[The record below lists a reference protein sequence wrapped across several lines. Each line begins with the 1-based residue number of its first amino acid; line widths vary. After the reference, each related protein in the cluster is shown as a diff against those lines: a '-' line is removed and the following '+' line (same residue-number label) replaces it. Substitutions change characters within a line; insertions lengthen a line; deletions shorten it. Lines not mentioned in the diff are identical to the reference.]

1 MIYYEEAKMKKT
13 NTKTQRK
20 IMMLVLEIVVLLVL
34 AVVLFVT
41 IKLSKIEKNKL
52 NLDNVAVN
60 EDLSDETKEVL
71 SGYRTIA
78 LFGLDNRSNGN
89 LSSGRSDVI
98 MIASINDKTHE
109 VKLVSVYR
117 DSYLDTGD
125 GIYEKCNAA
134 YSKGGPEQAISMLN
148 KNLDLAI
155 TDYVTVDF
163 NAIIECVDLVG
174 GVELTITDDEANLLQ
189 GYIRELNELTGH
201 NSPCPTSGGTLT
213 LDGVQACAYARIRYG
228 GGDDYRR
235 TERQR
240 AVLTAIVQKAQKSDL
255 KTINRLINQV
265 FGDIQTSFSNAD
277 LISLAA
283 NMFNYSM
290 GETSGFP
297 YEKVS
302 KKYDKVGDVVIPCD
316 LVSNVT
322 ALHQFLYDNEA
333 YVPSASVQT
342 NSNTIIEKTGFRH
355 GDGY

>member
-1 MIYYEEAKMKKT
+1 MKKMQ
-13 NTKTQRK
+13 KKAQHK
-20 IMMLVLEIVVLLVL
+20 IILLIAELFILLLL
-34 AVVLFVT
+34 AVVLFIV
-41 IKLSKIEKNKL
+41 IKLSKIQKNEI
-52 NLDNVAVN
+52 NLENITVN
-60 EDLSDETKEVL
+60 EGISAETQEIM
-71 SGYRTIA
+71 SGYKTIA

-98 MIASINDKTHE
+98 MIANINSKTHE

-125 GIYEKCNAA
+125 GVYEKCNAA

-148 KNLDLAI
+148 TNLDLAI

-163 NAIIECVDLVG
+163 NSIVECVDLLG
-174 GVELTITDDEANLLQ
+174 GVELTITDDEANLML
-189 GYIRELNELTGH
+189 GYIREINELTGH
-201 NSPCPTSGGTLT
+201 NSKCPESGGTYT

-240 AVLTAIVQKAQKSDL
+240 AVLAAMVEKAQKSNL
-255 KTINRLINQV
+255 KTINSLINQV

-277 LISLAA
+277 LLSLAA
-283 NMFNYSM
+283 QIFNYQI

-297 YEKVS
+297 FEKTTKTYS
-302 KKYDKVGDVVIPCD
+302 KVGDVVIPCD

-322 ALHQFLYDNEA
+322 QLHVFLFDDVN
-333 YVPSASVQT
+333 YVPSETVQA
-342 NSNTIIEKTGFRH
+342 NSAEIINKTGFRQ